1 MDRVDNRQ
9 QAGMSVDPIVKQGG
23 NAGFSVDPIVN
34 RAGNSVDP
42 ILNQTGGAASSD
54 VINKG
59 SGGTAQTTR
68 PGTTATP
75 TKATTPAPTAT
86 TPTAQPVVPFSG
98 NASIVPGAAVG
109 NGQINVV
116 DAASQIVS
124 DPGLLLKNNMQ
135 LSNRVP
141 TATQAEIDAGLV
153 KTDTNVDP
161 SALNQT
167 AATATAATAAETD
180 AKDAQGYDVA
190 KTAQQV
196 AAADMKAAK
205 GVLSDGAKVTAS
217 QIDMNATANGTNA
230 VGKALNAY
238 AKQDIS
244 NIIDTST
251 AAGKLL
257 AQQLGE
263 GGYTDSKAT
272 VKGQLEVL
280 ASEFVDANGDPKI
293 PSWASATARNVSRIA
308 AFKGM
313 TGTAATAA
321 MSQALLEAS
330 LPIAQQDAQFFQTLT
345 VKNLDNRQQA
355 TINKANVLANFEL
368 ANLDARMTAAVETSK
383 NFMQM
388 DLANLSNE
396 QQARVINHEARVQSI
411 LEDAKAV
418 NTERMFLSQSQ
429 NEKDMFYD
437 NLNASLKQF
446 NAAQTNAMAQFNTS
460 EINGMSQ
467 FNANLENNR
476 EQFYKNMQF
485 NVDVS
490 NAKWRQEITMKGL
503 DQKFEAAATDVK
515 NLVGISVEQLNQL
528 WDRSDALLDYVW
540 KTADNEAER
549 KNKLAQI
556 QLQGSLSAAES
567 EAEGWGSILG
577 TIAGAGASALF
588 GWLF

>member
-1 MDRVDNRQ
+1 MAETLNPGSGSPAPFTQDGINYTWSGDGSSLWANGQPVPMGQDGNYIL
-9 QAGMSVDPIVKQGG
+9 GGG
-23 NAGFSVDPIVN
+23 NTP
-34 RAGNSVDP
+34 
-42 ILNQTGGAASSD
+42 
-54 VINKG
+54 
-59 SGGTAQTTR
+59 QTTNPTHSNPI
-68 PGTTATP
+68 PGPNTP
-75 TKATTPAPTAT
+75 PTPV
-86 TPTAQPVVPFSG
+86 TPMTPNSA
-98 NASIVPGAAVG
+98 IVPGTASG
-109 NGQINVV
+109 PGEINIV
-116 DAASQIVS
+116 DAASQIAT
-124 DPGLLLKNNMQ
+124 DPSLLLNDDMK
-135 LSNRVP
+135 LSNQVP

-153 KTDTNVDP
+153 NTNANGNP

-167 AATATAATAAETD
+167 ATTAPTATAASTVPTAANGYNVAETAGNVANAD
-180 AKDAQGYDVA
+180 ATAAQGTVSQN
-190 KTAQQV
+190 AQ
-196 AAADMKAAK
+196 
-205 GVLSDGAKVTAS
+205 VTPE
-217 QIDMNATANGTNA
+217 QIDIAATAAGTNE
-230 VGKALNAY
+230 VGAALNSY
-238 AKQDIS
+238 ANQNIS

-251 AAGKLL
+251 TAGKLL

-263 GGYTDSKAT
+263 GNYTDSKAT
-272 VKGQLEVL
+272 VKGQLEIL

-293 PSWASATARNVSRIA
+293 PSWASATARQVGRIA

-313 TGTAATAA
+313 TGTAAVAA

-368 ANLDARMTAAVETSK
+368 ANLDARMTAAVENSK
-383 NFMQM
+383 NFLQM

-396 QQARVINHEARVQSI
+396 QQTRVINHEARVQSI

-418 NTERMFLSQSQ
+418 NTERMFLAQSQ

-437 NLNASLKQF
+437 NLNASIQQF
-446 NAAQTNAMAQFNTS
+446 NASQANAMAQFNAN
-460 EINGMSQ
+460 EVNDMNQ
-467 FNANLENNR
+467 FNADLENNR

-485 NVDVS
+485 NIDVS

-549 KNKLAQI
+549 KNKLALV
-556 QLQGSLSAAES
+556 QLQGGMDAAAS

-577 TIAGAGASALF
+577 TVAGTAASALF

>member
-1 MDRVDNRQ
+1 MATWSGNTESLSPNTGSDNPKDVQ
-9 QAGMSVDPIVKQGG
+9 NTSTVQTVQSV
-23 NAGFSVDPIVN
+23 
-34 RAGNSVDP
+34 
-42 ILNQTGGAASSD
+42 
-54 VINKG
+54 
-59 SGGTAQTTR
+59 
-68 PGTTATP
+68 TP
-75 TKATTPAPTAT
+75 THSNPTPAPVRPIQTFNGA
-86 TPTAQPVVPFSG
+86 A
-98 NASIVPGAAVG
+98 AIVPGQAVG
-109 NGQINVV
+109 SGEINVV
-116 DAASQIVS
+116 DAASQIAT
-124 DPGLLLKNNMQ
+124 DPGLLINDEMKLA
-135 LSNRVP
+135 NRVP

-153 KTDTNVDP
+153 KTDATGNP

-167 AATATAATAAETD
+167 AAQAGTATATEAIPTAANGYNVATTAPAVANADATAAQGQVSQNANITAAQIDTAATAA
-180 AKDAQGYDVA
+180 
-190 KTAQQV
+190 
-196 AAADMKAAK
+196 
-205 GVLSDGAKVTAS
+205 
-217 QIDMNATANGTNA
+217 GTNA
-230 VGKALNAY
+230 IGQALNAS
-238 AKQDIS
+238 ANQNIS

-251 AAGKLL
+251 TAGKLL

-263 GGYTDSKAT
+263 GNYTDAKAT
-272 VKGQLEVL
+272 VKGQLEIL

-313 TGTAATAA
+313 TGTAAVAA

-368 ANLDARMTAAVETSK
+368 ANLDARMTAAVENSK

-396 QQARVINHEARVQSI
+396 QQTRVINHEARVQSI
-411 LEDAKAV
+411 LEDARAV
-418 NTERMFLSQSQ
+418 NTERMFLAQSQ

-437 NLNASLKQF
+437 NLNASIKQF
-446 NAAQTNAMAQFNTS
+446 NAAQTNAMSQFNTT
-460 EINGMSQ
+460 ETNDMSQ
-467 FNANLENNR
+467 FNADLENNR

-485 NVDVS
+485 NIDVS

-515 NLVGISVEQLNQL
+515 NLVGISVEQLNQI

-556 QLQGSLSAAES
+556 QLQGDLSASES
-567 EAEGWGSILG
+567 ESEGWGSILG
-577 TIAGAGASALF
+577 TIAGAGADALF

>member
-1 MDRVDNRQ
+1 MGTWSSTDSLSPTTD
-9 QAGMSVDPIVKQGG
+9 GDSYYGG
-23 NAGFSVDPIVN
+23 SSSTI
-34 RAGNSVDP
+34 
-42 ILNQTGGAASSD
+42 QT
-54 VINKG
+54 V
-59 SGGTAQTTR
+59 
-68 PGTTATP
+68 TP
-75 TKATTPAPTAT
+75 TNQIPKPVNTSLQG
-86 TPTAQPVVPFSG
+86 TPTAVTNFTG
-98 NASIVPGAAVG
+98 DAAIVPGQAVG
-109 NGQINVV
+109 NGEINVV
-116 DAASQIVS
+116 DAASQIVT
-124 DPGLLLKNNMQ
+124 DPGLLINDDMK

-141 TATQAEIDAGLV
+141 TATQAEIDAGKV
-153 KTDTNVDP
+153 TTDANGNP

-167 AATATAATAAETD
+167 AANAATTTAAETIPTAANGYNVATTAPAVAAADATAAQGQVSQAATITPEQIDIAATAA
-180 AKDAQGYDVA
+180 
-190 KTAQQV
+190 
-196 AAADMKAAK
+196 
-205 GVLSDGAKVTAS
+205 
-217 QIDMNATANGTNA
+217 GTNE
-230 VGKALNAY
+230 VGAALNSY
-238 AKQDIS
+238 ANQNIS

-251 AAGKLL
+251 TAGKLL

-263 GGYTDSKAT
+263 GNYTDAKAT
-272 VKGQLEVL
+272 VKGQLEIL

-313 TGTAATAA
+313 TGTAAVAA

-368 ANLDARMTAAVETSK
+368 ANLDARMTAAVENSK

-396 QQARVINHEARVQSI
+396 QQTRVINHEARVQSI

-418 NTERMFLSQSQ
+418 NTERLFLAQSQ

-437 NLNASLKQF
+437 NLNASIKQF
-446 NAAQTNAMAQFNTS
+446 NASQANTMAQFNAS
-460 EINGMSQ
+460 ETNDMSQ
-467 FNANLENNR
+467 FNADLENNR

-485 NVDVS
+485 NIDTA

-515 NLVGISVEQLNQL
+515 NLVGISVEQLNQI

-577 TIAGAGASALF
+577 TIAGAGADALF